1 MINRLTIADA
11 RYLMAPTSEGYVN
24 SYCKPQGLE
33 PRTLKLNNENGE
45 GIAHWIGD
53 PDADAVVLY
62 CHGGGYTQ
70 PASMGHYRYL
80 SRLVKDLNGTQ
91 SKASFSVLMLAY
103 SLAPEAAHPTQLR
116 EVAVVLEH
124 LIHDTGRPPSKFFL
138 AGDSAGGN
146 LVMSLL
152 SHILHPH
159 PDVFRL
165 QLDSPLGGVF
175 LLSPWVGFRTDY
187 PSFKSNARL
196 DLLSP
201 FALRKWSAMFLGTAN
216 RFNAESD
223 PGPVSGDR
231 WTDVCLNP
239 PSWWEGMHHV
249 ISGAFICWGAH
260 EVFVDSIR
268 ELERN
273 LRAGWT
279 DGGGD
284 HERVI
289 LLESAGEAHV
299 APISDTMLPGGGKKS
314 DAQLAI
320 EEWLNSR
327 LPQ

>member
-1 MINRLTIADA
+1 MMNRLMIADA

-24 SYCKPQGLE
+24 SYCKTQGQE
-33 PRTLKLNNENGE
+33 PRTLELNKENGE
-45 GIAHWIGD
+45 GTAHWIGD

-80 SRLVKDLNGTQ
+80 SRLVKDLNETQ
-91 SKASFSVLMLAY
+91 SKASISVLMLAY
-103 SLAPEAAHPTQLR
+103 SLAPEAVHPMQLR
-116 EVAVVLEH
+116 EAAVVLEH
-124 LIHDTGRPPSKFFL
+124 LIHDTGRSPSKLFL

-152 SHILHPH
+152 SHVLHPH

-165 QLDSPLGGVF
+165 QLESPLGGVL

-187 PSFKSNARL
+187 PSFKRNADL

-201 FALRKWSAMFLGTAN
+201 FALRKWSAMFLGKAN
-216 RFNAESD
+216 TINPEAD
-223 PGPVSGDR
+223 PGPISGDQ
-231 WTDVCLNP
+231 WTDVCLNLS
-239 PSWWEGMHHV
+239 SWWEGMHHV
-249 ISGAFICWGAH
+249 SISVFIWWGAH
-260 EVFVDSIR
+260 EVFADSMR

-273 LRAGWT
+273 FRTGWT

-284 HERVI
+284 REQVI

-314 DAQLAI
+314 DAQLEI
-320 EEWLNSR
+320 EEWLESR

>member
-1 MINRLTIADA
+1 
-11 RYLMAPTSEGYVN
+11 
-24 SYCKPQGLE
+24 
-33 PRTLKLNNENGE
+33 
-45 GIAHWIGD
+45 
-53 PDADAVVLY
+53 
-62 CHGGGYTQ
+62 
-70 PASMGHYRYL
+70 
-80 SRLVKDLNGTQ
+80 
-91 SKASFSVLMLAY
+91 
-103 SLAPEAAHPTQLR
+103 
-116 EVAVVLEH
+116 
-124 LIHDTGRPPSKFFL
+124 
-138 AGDSAGGN
+138 
-146 LVMSLL
+146 MSLL

-260 EVFVDSIR
+260 EVFVDSMR

-299 APISDTMLPGGGKKS
+299 APISDTMLPGAGKKS

-327 LPQ
+327 LPR

>member
-1 MINRLTIADA
+1 MMNRLMIADA

-24 SYCKPQGLE
+24 SYCKTQGQK
-33 PRTLKLNNENGE
+33 PRTLELNNENGE
-45 GIAHWIGD
+45 GTAHWIGD

-80 SRLVKDLNGTQ
+80 SRLVKDLNETQ
-91 SKASFSVLMLAY
+91 SKASISVLMLAY
-103 SLAPEAAHPTQLR
+103 SLAPEAVHPMQLR
-116 EVAVVLEH
+116 EAAVVLEH
-124 LIHDTGRPPSKFFL
+124 LIHDTGRSPSKLFL

-152 SHILHPH
+152 SHVLHPH

-165 QLDSPLGGVF
+165 QLESPLGGVL

-187 PSFKSNARL
+187 PSFKRNADL

-201 FALRKWSAMFLGTAN
+201 FALRKWSAMFLGKAN
-216 RFNAESD
+216 TINPEAD
-223 PGPVSGDR
+223 PGPISGDQ
-231 WTDVCLNP
+231 WTDVCLNLS
-239 PSWWEGMHHV
+239 SWWEGMHHV
-249 ISGAFICWGAH
+249 SISVFIWWGAH
-260 EVFVDSIR
+260 EVFADSMR

-273 LRAGWT
+273 FRTGWT

-284 HERVI
+284 REQVV
-289 LLESAGEAHV
+289 LLESVGEAHV

-314 DAQLAI
+314 DAQLEI
-320 EEWLNSR
+320 EEWLESR